1 MCYVEKWIGNYLD
14 ESHYKHKYSFM
25 KMQGNEDFQ
34 AGKLGTVYM
43 YQCKNAGKKSCNL
56 KINNEINNE
65 FLNM

>member
-1 MCYVEKWIGNYLD
+1 
-14 ESHYKHKYSFM
+14 M

-34 AGKLGTVYM
+34 AGKLGTIYM

>member
-1 MCYVEKWIGNYLD
+1 MCYVEKRIGNYLD

-25 KMQGNEDFQ
+25 KMQDNEAFK

-43 YQCKNAGKKSCNL
+43 YRFEKCGKEKLKFKS
-56 KINNEINNE
+56 NNEISNE